1 MRGPVKF
8 LCLFSAWVGAAPAG
22 AALLV
27 EMSYQEKL
35 AASDVVIVGTVTA
48 SVPGQ
53 PEKYDA
59 AATVLTLATLKGT
72 PQAQHIVLT
81 QDRIP
86 EDNPRCCQVGASY
99 VMFLHRAADG
109 SLRSV
114 NGRFGMIRLG
124 PAASDPKIE
133 VIRENRAN
141 SRP

>member
-1 MRGPVKF
+1 MRSAAKL
-8 LCLFSAWVGAAPAG
+8 LCLVSGWAFTAPAG
-22 AALLV
+22 ANLLV
-27 EMSYQEKL
+27 EMSYQEKM
-35 AASDVVIVGTVTA
+35 ASSDIVIVGTVTA

-59 AATVLTLATLKGT
+59 AATVFTLATLKGT

-86 EDNPRCCQVGASY
+86 EDDPRCCQVGASY

-114 NGRFGMIRLG
+114 NGRFGMIRIG
-124 PAASDPKIE
+124 PANNDPKIE
-133 VIRENRAN
+133 VIREGEDKPRQ
-141 SRP
+141 